1 MQIYLLLWAL
11 GVWLGCMIKAP
22 VLQEPRV
29 RAPVR
34 VLRAQKWC
42 LAPEKWTWG
51 WQLGPWARPSP
62 QATWASFIGLVVAV

>member
-1 MQIYLLLWAL
+1 MQIYLQLWAL
-11 GVWLGCMIKAP
+11 GVWLGCTIKAP

-42 LAPEKWTWG
+42 LALEKWD
-51 WQLGPWARPSP
+51 LGVAAGSLGHLGLGSPRPP
-62 QATWASFIGLVVAV
+62 GPLL